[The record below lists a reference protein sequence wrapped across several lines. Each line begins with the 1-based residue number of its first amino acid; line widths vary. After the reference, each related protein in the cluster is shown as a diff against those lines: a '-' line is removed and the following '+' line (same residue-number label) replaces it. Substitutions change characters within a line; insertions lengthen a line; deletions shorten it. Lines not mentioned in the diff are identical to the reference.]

1 MSHERKT
8 GIGIMNY
15 KDMKLEELA
24 DYINKE
30 LASWRNFTEITQ
42 NDFKCNESTLRKK
55 LTGKKLYERIGNM
68 YVRQEQTEPD
78 LSEEIN
84 NVCHVVWH
92 YVTSEVMSQTESQ
105 SVTQVENDEVK
116 YLGLINNYELI
127 MQMLEDYKRTK
138 EHGQQFNGLVVE
150 LPAEK
155 QKDFRVTLR
164 LNDIVYEEFKEVANA
179 NKQFTIKELVS
190 QALKEFIEK
199 YKWYLISIF

>member
-1 MSHERKT
+1 
-8 GIGIMNY
+8 
-15 KDMKLEELA
+15 
-24 DYINKE
+24 
-30 LASWRNFTEITQ
+30 
-42 NDFKCNESTLRKK
+42 
-55 LTGKKLYERIGNM
+55 
-68 YVRQEQTEPD
+68 
-78 LSEEIN
+78 
-84 NVCHVVWH
+84 
-92 YVTSEVMSQTESQ
+92 MSQTESQ
-105 SVTQVENDEVK
+105 SVTQVENDDVK

-190 QALKEFIEK
+190 
-199 YKWYLISIF
+199 